1 MPLLHTYDAA
11 CMIVSSGVPATM
23 VGLANTAQTFIFP
36 ATLALA
42 RMGEVAIRLEPTDT
56 SVTVLKV
63 RNHLLFQSL
72 PRPLVSIL
80 DTNVV
85 CVYLPPTEPSWVPS
99 VGLPMPVIA
108 FPAFPHARLCPLS
121 LKDCSVEAY
130 KPGLKN
136 LVLALS
142 LHLPLVLHP

>member
-1 MPLLHTYDAA
+1 
-11 CMIVSSGVPATM
+11 MIVPPGAPATM
-23 VGLANTAQTFIFP
+23 VGLANIAQTFIFP

-72 PRPLVSIL
+72 PRPLESIS

-108 FPAFPHARLCPLS
+108 FSTFPHARLCPLS
-121 LKDCSVEAY
+121 S
-130 KPGLKN
+130 
-136 LVLALS
+136 
-142 LHLPLVLHP
+142 